1 MKILSKQTGFR
12 LIPDMTGTVEITVGH
27 KLVIT
32 YFFYP
37 IAKAFDQSF
46 WEAQLAM
53 HLFLAVLGSCL
64 VRGSNFCFELETIL
78 TAISSLCLL

>member
-1 MKILSKQTGFR
+1 MKILSKQTDFR

-37 IAKAFDQSF
+37 IAK
-46 WEAQLAM
+46 
-53 HLFLAVLGSCL
+53 
-64 VRGSNFCFELETIL
+64 
-78 TAISSLCLL
+78 LLIRASGRRS